1 MSIPPNEPPR
11 YVTCPCQHCS
21 GHIEFDA
28 SGFAKDET
36 RAAECPHCNL
46 ETIIFVPVAT
56 SQDPKP
62 IANTI
67 PNTSTTKQS
76 SSQVELFYYKIA
88 DRENGPY
95 TFDQLRSLWNSGQIT
110 GDALFRNEKSSQWE
124 PLSVRIGQQ
133 SRISFAPITKLNSL
147 LLKCIFAISLVAFF
161 LPNASVSVPIFGKIE
176 VSMFDFFTPKSDK
189 PTVEGEKPAKPNI
202 KDVIDSDDFQLKKVN
217 FGAIICALAVLGIVL
232 HYLLTIVWGVLS
244 FAFKKTFSI
253 LNIVWLALA
262 LQFPILFS
270 IGAHIAIGAIKA
282 KAMSDAGNDGDN
294 SPGAALGTALG
305 AAFINQISMQPGAI
319 MWVLMVIALFCLG
332 LPFLAR
338 QFKPV
343 S

>member
-1 MSIPPNEPPR
+1 METVICSHG
-11 YVTCPCQHCS
+11 QH
-21 GHIEFDA
+21 
-28 SGFAKDET
+28 T
-36 RAAECPHCNL
+36 
-46 ETIIFVPVAT
+46 
-56 SQDPKP
+56 
-62 IANTI
+62 
-67 PNTSTTKQS
+67 
-76 SSQVELFYYKIA
+76 
-88 DRENGPY
+88 
-95 TFDQLRSLWNSGQIT
+95 
-110 GDALFRNEKSSQWE
+110 
-124 PLSVRIGQQ
+124 
-133 SRISFAPITKLNSL
+133 ISFAPITKLNSL

-189 PTVEGEKPAKPNI
+189 PTVEGEKPVKPNI
-202 KDVIDSDDFQLKKVN
+202 KDVIDSDDFQFKKAN

-294 SPGAALGTALG
+294 SPVQHLER
-305 AAFINQISMQPGAI
+305 P
-319 MWVLMVIALFCLG
+319 
-332 LPFLAR
+332 LAR
-338 QFKPV
+338 HLLTKSPCNPARLCGY
-343 S
+343 

>member
-11 YVTCPCQHCS
+11 YVTCPCQLCS

-36 RAAECPHCNL
+36 RAAECPHCHL
-46 ETIIFVPVAT
+46 ETIIFVPVT
-56 SQDPKP
+56 PQDTKPKP
-62 IANTI
+62 IANPI
-67 PNTSTTKQS
+67 PNTPATKP

-189 PTVEGEKPAKPNI
+189 PTVEGEKPVKPNI
-202 KDVIDSDDFQLKKVN
+202 KDVIDSDDFQFKKAN

>member
-1 MSIPPNEPPR
+1 MNITPDKTPR
-11 YVTCPCQHCS
+11 YVICPCQHCS

-28 SGFAKDET
+28 SDFAKEET

-46 ETIIFVPVAT
+46 ETIIFVPVAA
-56 SQDPKP
+56 SQAPKP
-62 IANTI
+62 IANPI
-67 PNTSTTKQS
+67 PNPPATKPAT
-76 SSQVELFYYKIA
+76 SQVELFYYKTA

-95 TFDQLRSLWNSGQIT
+95 TFDQLRSLWNNGQIT
-110 GDALFRNEKSSQWE
+110 GDALFRNEKSLQWE
-124 PLSVRIGQQ
+124 PLSVRIRQH
-133 SRISFAPITKLNSL
+133 SRILFAPSAKLNSL

-189 PTVEGEKPAKPNI
+189 PTVEGEKPVKPNI
-202 KDVIDSDDFQLKKVN
+202 KDVIDSDDFQLKKAN
-217 FGAIICALAVLGIVL
+217 FGAIICGFAVLGIVL

-270 IGAHIAIGAIKA
+270 IGAHIAIGAFKA
-282 KAMSDAGNDGDN
+282 KAMSDAGSDGDN

-305 AAFINQISMQPGAI
+305 AAFINQISVQPGAI

-338 QFKPV
+338 QFKPAG
-343 S
+343 